1 MCVTSTGTLPADLAR
16 TVVETAGLA
25 PSIHNTQPWRW
36 RVGSTGL
43 DLLADTSRRLT
54 IADPDGRQLLLSCG
68 AALLHARLAIRAAG
82 LIPTVTI
89 FPDAR
94 DELDA
99 GPLATIAI
107 RPAAATQ
114 PADPDNAML
123 LAATRHRRT
132 DRRPFDP
139 RPLEPDALRA
149 LRLAAEAEAGW
160 LVSLDDADLRIDTS
174 VLIARADWLEN
185 HDPAYRAEL
194 ESWSRTSTDAV
205 DGIPRDV
212 VISSDQPRQSEF
224 TVRDFNVVG
233 EAGLRLQQTGVE
245 RPMVLL
251 IGTDS
256 DTPADRLRAGQAME
270 RVLLTATARGIA
282 TSPLGQAVDLEST
295 RELLRHSI
303 GGLGHIQMI
312 IRVGYPLPDA
322 ETLKAT
328 PRRSVDDILRFE

>member
-1 MCVTSTGTLPADLAR
+1 MTSSDTLSKDLAR

-36 RVGSTGL
+36 RVSATGL
-43 DLLADTSRRLT
+43 DLLADLSRRLDV
-54 IADPDGRQLLLSCG
+54 ADPDGRQLLLSCG

-89 FPDAR
+89 FPATR
-94 DELDA
+94 DDLDA
-99 GPLATIAI
+99 GPLATIHI
-107 RPAAATQ
+107 SPATGAQ
-114 PADPDNAML
+114 PADPENDVL

-139 RPLEPDALRA
+139 RTLEPDALRA
-149 LRLAAEAEAGW
+149 LRRAAEVEAGW

-194 ESWSRTSTDAV
+194 TAWSRTTADAV

-224 TVRDFNVVG
+224 TIRDFNVVG
-233 EAGLRLQQTGVE
+233 EPGLALQQTDVE
-245 RPMVLL
+245 RPMVVL
-251 IGTDS
+251 IGTDG

-282 TSPLGQAVDLEST
+282 TSPLGQAVDLEAT

-322 ETLKAT
+322 EPLEAT